1 MLATDTAGKSA
12 SCNVDITVIRDA
24 APVFINPNNYYKQ
37 IKETEAFNGSTPIFT
52 VTANDPDQKV
62 GT

>member
-24 APVFINPNNYYKQ
+24 APVFSPASYYKQ
-37 IKETEAFNGSTPIFT
+37 IPETEAVNGPTPIII
-52 VTANDPDQKV
+52 VTANDPDKKV

>member
-1 MLATDTAGKSA
+1 VLATDTAGKSA

-24 APVFINPNNYYKQ
+24 APVFSPTSYYKQ
-37 IKETEAFNGSTPIFT
+37 IPETEAVNGPTPFII
-52 VTANDPDQKV
+52 VTANDPDKKV